1 MELIRK
7 AELSDV
13 DSISSLILETGLR
26 FLPLVFGPHVKLILG
41 RLIRTPGTVLYLDN
55 IYVLEIDEGKVV
67 GAIVALPGSVI
78 KKRVFK
84 TSLVLFN
91 LMGIEF
97 LKKMR
102 IFKLIWAK
110 NKIKSAEF
118 YILHVAV
125 DRYHRGMGYGSKL
138 MNFAE
143 KLAINNRIFKLS
155 LDVENT
161 NNLAIELYKRLGY
174 KGEVAKKFY
183 LKGTKFVFVRM
194 SKSLEQDKR

>member
-7 AELSDV
+7 AELSDA
-13 DSISSLILETGLR
+13 DIISSLILETGLR

-55 IYVLEIDEGKVV
+55 IHVLEIDEGKVV
-67 GAIVALPGSVI
+67 GAIVALPGKII
-78 KKRVFK
+78 KKRVLK
-84 TSLVLFN
+84 TSLVLFD

-97 LKKMR
+97 LKKIGTFR
-102 IFKLIWAK
+102 LIWSK

-125 DRYHRGMGYGSKL
+125 DRYHRGMGYGSRL

-143 KLAINNRIFKLS
+143 KLAVNNRIFKLS

-174 KGEVAKKFY
+174 KGEAVKKVY
-183 LKGTKFVFVRM
+183 IKGTKLVFVRM
-194 SKSLEQDKR
+194 SKILEQR